1 MAPEK
6 SPYSYEL
13 KSLLDAALATG
24 QHTNLETYL
33 TERSNLPG
41 PRSNLALIEVFAG
54 LVGELVTPPGPAFP
68 VERLEKLL
76 DGWANL
82 DLASAPVNRPRE
94 FLPACAVRSYG
105 EVGVVRPDWWDD
117 EITKLHRAAS
127 SPRWRTREMV
137 AAALQKLL
145 AADWS
150 RTIAALDDWLLSD
163 DPLVIRAVVGA
174 VAEPPLLKDRHKAS
188 ESLRLQVKAL
198 GWFEKQPAEWRK
210 DEDMRTLRQALG
222 YTLSVA
228 VAAVPAEG
236 WLWLQSL
243 AGSADPDVAWIA
255 RENLRKNRLKKLVTG
270 ASAGA

>member
-6 SPYSYEL
+6 SLYSYEL

-24 QHTNLETYL
+24 QHAPLETYL
-33 TERSNLPG
+33 AERSNLPG

-54 LVGELVTPPGPAFP
+54 LVGELVRPPGPAFP
-68 VERLEKLL
+68 VERLEELL

-105 EVGVVRPDWWDD
+105 QVGVVRPDWWED
-117 EITKLHRAAS
+117 EIAKLHHAAS
-127 SPRWRTREMV
+127 NPRWRTREMV
-137 AAALQKLL
+137 ALALQKLL

-150 RTIAALDDWLLSD
+150 RVVAALEDWLLSD
-163 DPLVIRAVVGA
+163 DPLVIRAIVGA
-174 VAEPPLLKDRHKAS
+174 VAEPPLLKEPPRAADA
-188 ESLRLQVKAL
+188 LRLQIKAL
-198 GWFEKQPAEWRK
+198 DWFEKQPAERRK

-228 VAAVPAEG
+228 VVAAPAEG
-236 WLWLQSL
+236 WPWLQSL
-243 AGSADPDVAWIA
+243 VGSADPDVAWIA
-255 RENLRKNRLKKLVTG
+255 RENLKKNRLKKLVAG